1 MSKMACFDLRVGH
14 SPLVRGE
21 IICSCHMPIG
31 EKKNQNICARKCYSF
46 VFKDN
51 IMTISFA
58 SVHFILLIQTQGVA
72 KSLQGDASTHLTILK
87 NKALIIYPPA
97 VRVFLVVYKLFAYGG
112 NPGISPSKVKL
123 CPPPPPFPEIFNTVP
138 SKRLCVCLIV

>member
-1 MSKMACFDLRVGH
+1 MVKLPTFFYLPTRCNFVPDNLKNITSIGMSKMACFDLRVGH

-58 SVHFILLIQTQGVA
+58 SVHFFLLIQTQGVA

-87 NKALIIYPPA
+87 IKP
-97 VRVFLVVYKLFAYGG
+97 
-112 NPGISPSKVKL
+112 
-123 CPPPPPFPEIFNTVP
+123 
-138 SKRLCVCLIV
+138 

>member
-58 SVHFILLIQTQGVA
+58 SVHFFLLIQTQGVA
-72 KSLQGDASTHLTILK
+72 KSLQSTHLTILK

-123 CPPPPPFPEIFNTVP
+123 CPPPPLSLKFLIFYVQCQVNVY
-138 SKRLCVCLIV
+138 VFV